1 METNT
6 DILDQLS
13 KIQSPTPPPKKPS
26 FFGGKPKDNGY
37 QAVEVGNADGVNLT
51 AASLQALLSDRCSDS
66 DRDLAFRT
74 LAKACGKDLVCTIRS
89 YLQNIGS
96 VGGLTLVALLI
107 VRSTIYSGKLGAQS
121 YLAVTPGLCLFT
133 GTVLMVVGTVYRRR
147 SDIQPI
153 LATSASAIFFAI
165 FFSSLY

>member
-26 FFGGKPKDNGY
+26 LFGGKLKDEGY
-37 QAVEVGNADGVNLT
+37 QAVQVDGAGGSEFT
-51 AASLQALLSDRCSDS
+51 AACIQGLLSDKCSDEN
-66 DRDLAFRT
+66 RDLAFRT
-74 LAKACGKDLVCTIRS
+74 LAKACGKDLVCTILS

-96 VGGLTLVALLI
+96 VGGITLVSLL
-107 VRSTIYSGKLGAQS
+107 VARSTIYSGKLGAQS
-121 YLAVTPGLCLFT
+121 YLAVTPGLCLFA
-133 GTVLMVVGTVYRRR
+133 GMALMIVGTVYRRR

-153 LATSASAIFFAI
+153 LATSASGIFLGI
-165 FFSSLY
+165 FFSSLF